1 MSDVFQRGWAMWQRS
16 LLCLL
21 LAIAGFALAIHDPA
35 FAQQEPEKKRG
46 EFGSSLKRLKWDS
59 KKEAAVEA
67 KDKNP
72 KTSKKVKKGNAS
84 TMEAE
89 DAIRIET
96 VLAVFD
102 LLVVDKKGRAVTGLK
117 PEDFI
122 VREDG
127 KLQEIGTFALGN
139 DANRPRS
146 IVLIID
152 YSGSQRPYL
161 QNSVAAAKVLVDKL
175 GPQDRMAIVTDDV
188 SLLVDFTKDKS
199 RLKSNLDSLE
209 QSALWNR
216 KFGRSAQYSALLAT
230 LRELMAGE
238 ERPIVL
244 FQTDGDELMWLQPM
258 VESRQRFPNGRAKEF
273 SLTDIVAAA
282 QKTRTTIYT
291 IIPGFR
297 FIGVPP
303 DQQIARAKQVG
314 EITFAGPGAQELIS
328 DRLRQTPE
336 WVWVRYAD
344 MAQQR
349 QTALATVAKL
359 SGGWP
364 EFLEKPE
371 QASGIYSRILADINR
386 RYIIG
391 YYPTNTARDG
401 KLRKVGFEVRN
412 HPEYVVWGRKSYYAP
427 EN

>member
-1 MSDVFQRGWAMWQRS
+1 MWQRS
-16 LLCLL
+16 TLCLL
-21 LAIAGFALAIHDPA
+21 LAIAGLNLAVRQPT
-35 FAQQEPEKKRG
+35 FAQQEAEKKR
-46 EFGSSLKRLKWDS
+46 EDFGGSLKRLKWDS

-67 KDKNP
+67 KGKKDK
-72 KTSKKVKKGNAS
+72 KAKKGEAS
-84 TMEAE
+84 APEA
-89 DAIRIET
+89 DDVIRIET

-117 PEDFI
+117 PDDFI
-122 VREDG
+122 VKEDG
-127 KLQEIGTFALGN
+127 KPQQIGTFALGD

-161 QNSVAAAKVLVDKL
+161 QNSVAAAKILVDKL

-199 RLKSNLDSLE
+199 KLKSNLDSLE

-216 KFGRSAQYSALLAT
+216 KLGRSAQYSALFAA
-230 LRELMAGE
+230 LRELVVGE
-238 ERPIVL
+238 ERPIVI

-258 VESRQRFPNGRAKEF
+258 AKDRPQFGRASAKEF
-273 SLTDIVAAA
+273 SLTDIVTAA
-282 QKTRTTIYT
+282 QKTRTTIYA
-291 IIPGFR
+291 IIPGLR
-297 FIGVPP
+297 FIGLPP
-303 DQQIARAKQVG
+303 QELLARAKLDL
-314 EITFAGPGAQELIS
+314 QERRAAMAS
-328 DRLRQTPE
+328 FMGDRYLNQPQREVPE
-336 WVWVRYAD
+336 WVYLQAAD
-344 MAQQR
+344 LAQQR
-349 QTALATVAKL
+349 QTALASVAKL

-371 QASGIYSRILADINR
+371 QASAIYSRILSDINR

-391 YYPTNTARDG
+391 YYPTNIVRDG
-401 KLRKVGFEVRN
+401 KLRKAHFEVRN

-427 EN
+427 ER